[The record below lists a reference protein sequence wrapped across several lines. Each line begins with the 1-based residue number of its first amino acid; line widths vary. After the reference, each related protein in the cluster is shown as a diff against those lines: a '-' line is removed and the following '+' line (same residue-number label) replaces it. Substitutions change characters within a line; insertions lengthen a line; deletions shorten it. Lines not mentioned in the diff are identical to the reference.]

1 MIEFLNG
8 KSENLQ
14 LDIVSLEKSLAIA
27 RAIFK

>member
-1 MIEFLNG
+1 LNG

-14 LDIVSLEKSLAIA
+14 IDNVSLEKSLAIA